1 MRTPLHHPLRRDV
14 TRKLTHS
21 MTSSEGKGTWKLMV
35 TLRLVEMVQ
44 GSGANTSS
52 GCCVEVASGSH
63 IAKAARS
70 SQPLL
75 IKFRGAIISSD
86 FV

>member
-1 MRTPLHHPLRRDV
+1 
-14 TRKLTHS
+14 
-21 MTSSEGKGTWKLMV
+21 MV